1 MKKQIE
7 QRAKSKTYW
16 LGFAVMLLGYL
27 QQNFSLIDKYL
38 GDSRDIAFFAVG
50 FLILVLREL
59 TKTPISE
66 KGKPP

>member
-7 QRAKSKTYW
+7 QRYHSKTYW

-27 QQNFSLIDKYL
+27 QQNFSLLDTYL
-38 GDSRDIAFFAVG
+38 GEYRNAVYLVVG
-50 FLILVLREL
+50 LLIMVFREL
-59 TKTPISE
+59 TKEPLSE